1 MILRLEW
8 LGLLR
13 PDLVGIPRRFRG
25 SIEGRWLLDNQA
37 IAGGHGADALELSA
51 IGIIVLTSTGLRS
64 A

>member
-13 PDLVGIPRRFRG
+13 PDLVGIPRRFRV
-25 SIEGRWLLDNQA
+25 SIEGRWLLGSRA
-37 IAGGHGADALELSA
+37 IGDGHGAGALELSA
-51 IGIIVLTSTGLRS
+51 IWVIVLTSTGLWS